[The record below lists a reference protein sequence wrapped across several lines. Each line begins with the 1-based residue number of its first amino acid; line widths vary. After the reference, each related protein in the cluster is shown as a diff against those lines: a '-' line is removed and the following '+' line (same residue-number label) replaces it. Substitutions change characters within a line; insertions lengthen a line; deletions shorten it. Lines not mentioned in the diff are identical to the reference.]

1 MGSSSD
7 PKRTA
12 REPSALAPLL
22 EGVLANLDLR
32 SRFQEHLAVQAWP
45 QIVGKVISSH
55 ARAETV
61 RDGVLIVATDTSA
74 WAQELHMRCHD
85 LLERVAE
92 QVGRDLIRDIHF
104 RTGGGGRGRAKE
116 VEPVRPRPA
125 DMRLSGDQVEQIQEA
140 AAKIEDPALRARAV
154 RAFTAL
160 TRIEEWRRE
169 TGWRRCARCGRWQRA
184 GRQWCASCT
193 YSGGRRR
200 KK

>member
-7 PKRTA
+7 PKRA
-12 REPSALAPLL
+12 IREPSALAPLL
-22 EGVLANLDLR
+22 EGVLVNLDLR
-32 SRFQEHLAVQAWP
+32 SRFQEHLAVLAWP

-55 ARAETV
+55 VWAETV

-74 WAQELHMRCHD
+74 WAQELHMRRHD

-92 QVGRDLIRDIHF
+92 QVGKDLIRDIHF
-104 RTGGGGRGRAKE
+104 RTGGRGRGRAKKE
-116 VEPVRPRPA
+116 EPVRPRPA
-125 DMRLSGDQVEQIQEA
+125 DMRLSSDQAEEIQEA
-140 AAKIEDPALRARAV
+140 AAKIEDPVLRARAA

-169 TGWRRCARCGRWQRA
+169 TGWRRCARCGNWQRA

-193 YSGGRRR
+193 YSRGRRG